1 MRKDIQALRAFAV
14 LSVVA
19 FHAGLPGLDAGYL
32 GVDMFFVISGYLIIG
47 MLARELSETGRIR
60 LVPFFARRAR
70 RLLPAASLVLVATVL
85 MTVLVMPGLQGQRV
99 FEDVEA
105 AAFYVANLHFALIQ
119 MDYWQPVMVSPVIHF
134 WSLGVEEQ
142 FYVLFPLI
150 LALTALLGRKV
161 KNLTLVLIVQLSL
174 IGLASLV
181 FMLQQKHIATAW
193 SFYSPLCRAWEFAIG
208 GLAVLLGTYI
218 GSRQQKLRLA
228 LCAVSSVGVVGLVLG
243 DKFLSFTTTTNQ
255 VLATSIVGVLLLTGS
270 ATQQDPNLLEKIFA
284 IKPLQ
289 WIGNLSYSIY
299 LWHWP
304 ALYFGANFF
313 RSGTFRPD
321 WLSYQQRI
329 ILILCTFVLAYF
341 SYRFVENPLRKH
353 SRLVSSSRNSLLMG
367 LAFSVGVAG
376 LAWSAS
382 QFAPGR
388 ISTSPIVDVTN
399 AQAVQIINTQ
409 QVTNAISRLSP
420 STLGTDESAI
430 SHKQLDD
437 AAGGLPPKE
446 TSHCLAQDLK
456 GNLPQNCYFGNST
469 QGSVIALVGSSHAY
483 QFYSPMLA
491 VADAANSRL
500 LLETRGG
507 CAILPGLNF
516 LAEDADTSSPKSCV
530 TWQRKVI
537 THLIETKPAVIVIVT
552 GRSRPVDPLTGK
564 EASASR
570 KMTLT
575 SKALADLVKELEP
588 TKSKLVFIRETPML
602 TYDPVICLSAHTV
615 SSCRQP
621 LSSAL
626 LPRKMSLPQADVN
639 RVVTMDLSLAMCDVK
654 ICPAVRHGMIVWRDR
669 HHITNQYAQAL
680 SPLFLELFRPIV
692 QTATR

>member
-32 GVDMFFVISGYLIIG
+32 GVDIFFVISGYLIIG
-47 MLARELSETGRIR
+47 MLARELSETGSIK
-60 LVPFFARRAR
+60 LLPFFARRAR

-119 MDYWQPVMVSPVIHF
+119 MDYWQPVMVSPLIHF

-142 FYVLFPLI
+142 FYVIFPLI
-150 LALTALLGRKV
+150 LALTALLGRKA
-161 KNLTLVLIVQLSL
+161 KNLSFVLVVQLSL
-174 IGLASLV
+174 ICLASLA
-181 FMLQQKHIATAW
+181 FMLQQKHLASAW

-228 LCAVSSVGVVGLVLG
+228 ICAVSSIGVVGLVLG
-243 DKFLSFTTTTNQ
+243 DKLLGLSTTTNQ
-255 VLATSIVGVLLLTGS
+255 LLSTGIVGVLLLTGS
-270 ATQQDPNLLEKIFA
+270 ATQQAPNLLERIFA
-284 IKPLQ
+284 FKPLQ
-289 WIGNLSYSIY
+289 WTGNLSYSIY

-313 RSGTFRPD
+313 RSGAFRPD
-321 WLSYQQRI
+321 WLTYQQRI

-341 SYRFVENPLRKH
+341 AYRFVENPLRKH
-353 SRLVSSSRNSLLMG
+353 SKLVSSSRNSLLLG
-367 LAFSVGVAG
+367 LAFSVVAAG

-388 ISTSPIVDVTN
+388 ISASPIVDVTN
-399 AQAVQIINTQ
+399 TQAVKISNTQ
-409 QVTNAISRLSP
+409 QVTDAISRLAP
-420 STLGTDESAI
+420 APLDTDEAAI
-430 SHKQLDD
+430 SHQQLDD
-437 AAGGLPPKE
+437 AAASLPPKE
-446 TSHCLAQDLK
+446 TARCLAQDLRGQRPK
-456 GNLPQNCYFGNST
+456 NCYFGKFA
-469 QGSVIALVGSSHAY
+469 QGNVIALVGSSHAY

-491 VADAANSRL
+491 VADATKHRL
-500 LLETRGG
+500 LLETRAG

-516 LAEDADTSSPKSCV
+516 IPEDVGSSSPQSCV

-537 THLIETKPAVIVIVT
+537 TNLVQTKPEVIVIVT

-564 EASASR
+564 AASASR
-570 KMTLT
+570 KRVLI
-575 SKALADLVKELEP
+575 SKALDELVKELEP
-588 TKSKLVFIRETPML
+588 TKSKLVFIRETPMQ

-615 SSCRQP
+615 SACRQP
-621 LSSAL
+621 LATAL
-626 LPRKMSLPQADVN
+626 LPLQMSLPSSN
-639 RVVTMDLSLAMCDVK
+639 SPHIVTMDLSLAMCDVK

-669 HHITNQYAQAL
+669 HHITNEYAEAL
-680 SPLFLELFRPIV
+680 SPLFQELFSPIV
-692 QTATR
+692 TTATR